1 VRGHRHRC
9 YSVPWLYR
17 CFFRVRTSPG
27 FRVARVYGALQADLE
42 HPGLYT
48 VAGLPATTAVAMDFE
63 YAETG
68 FHDSPEYAKCH
79 MLWGL

>member
-1 VRGHRHRC
+1 M
-9 YSVPWLYR
+9 PWLYR